1 MHSECEGHYT
11 AAEFKALCEEYGNM
25 GLRCGDKDA
34 SLTPDDVIPLS
45 LSVLVPQMQLSE
57 NIRTINYRRGGIP
70 SG

>member
-34 SLTPDDVIPLS
+34 SLTPDEVVLLS
-45 LSVLVPQMQLSE
+45 LCRRCNSPK